1 MKTNLKNTLSFLFLI
16 LVAGHSLRA
25 QVIGQTDPVIMDRVV
40 AVVGKYPVL
49 QSDIENQIIDMRRNG
64 MDVPG
69 DPKCY
74 VLEGLL
80 VSKLLL
86 SQAEIDSIE
95 VTDDEVERM
104 VESKLQEFVYRAGSE
119 ANLESYFKKSML
131 EIKKDLMKP
140 HKEQMI
146 SQRMKDEITKG
157 MTITPSEVQKFYK
170 KIPSNEIPLISE
182 TLEIREIAIR
192 PEVSDAEITRIQN
205 RLNEFRERIL
215 KGEDIRT
222 LAVLYSDDVST
233 ATRGGELGMTPRSM
247 LVPEFA
253 AVAFNLKVN
262 DLSRIVKTDFGY
274 HIMQLI
280 ERRGDLINVRHILL
294 TPKPSIEQKL
304 AVRNRLDSIAQAIRE
319 NKTTFEEAALR
330 YSQEKE
336 TRSNGGLLVNSGG
349 LETSNQQNLNTTW
362 FEPKELPAEVMTAI
376 RNLKVGEISPVFET
390 RDNNNQPVY
399 KIISI
404 KSRRPAHKADLKLD
418 YPYLQTVALSDK
430 QQGKLAEWVEK
441 KQKTMF
447 IRIDPDFAN
456 CEFTHPGWIK

>member
-1 MKTNLKNTLSFLFLI
+1 MKTNIKNALSFLFTL
-16 LVAGHSLRA
+16 LVAGSSLHA
-25 QVIGQTDPVIMDRVV
+25 QAVGQADPVIMDRVV

-49 QSDIENQIIDMRRNG
+49 QSDVENQIIDMRRNG
-64 MDVPG
+64 MSIPG

-74 VLEGLL
+74 VIEGLL

-104 VESKLQEFVYRAGSE
+104 VANKLQEFVYRAGSE
-119 ANLESYFKKSML
+119 ANLESMTKKSMA

-140 HKEQMI
+140 QKEQMV
-146 SQRMKDEITKG
+146 SQRMKEEITKG

-182 TLEIREIAIR
+182 TLEIREIVIK
-192 PEVSDAEITRIQN
+192 PEVSDEEITRIQN
-205 RLNEFRERIL
+205 RLTEFRERIQ
-215 KGEDIRT
+215 KGEDFRT
-222 LAVLYSDDVST
+222 LAVLYSDDKST
-233 ATRGGELGMTPRSM
+233 ATRGGELGITPRSM

-262 DLSRIVKTDFGY
+262 DLSRIVKTEFGY

-294 TPKPSIEQKL
+294 TPKPTIEQKL

-319 NKTTFEEAALR
+319 NKTTFEDAALR

-336 TRSNGGLLVNSGG
+336 TRSNGGLLVNNGG

-362 FEPKELPAEVMTAI
+362 FEPRELPTEVMMAL
-376 RNLKVGEISPVFET
+376 RNLKVGEISQVFET
-390 RDNNNQPVY
+390 RDNSNQPVY

-418 YPYLQTVALSDK
+418 YPYLQTAALMDK
-430 QQGKLAEWVEK
+430 EQEKLAEWVEK

-447 IRIDPDFAN
+447 IRIDPDFVN
-456 CEFTHPGWIK
+456 CEFMHPGWIK